1 MAGLGRGGF
10 ADCDGLSGKAKER
23 LDRGM
28 QQMSR
33 HFRSAFSCVPALLFS
48 LSIFVNA
55 AQREQPSFDCR
66 KAATV
71 PEKAICANAELSRL
85 DVQLSRTWKT
95 LLNAFSD
102 SGQRTRM
109 KVDERA
115 WIARREK
122 CGDDSNCIAKLYRD
136 QISALTGA
144 DPDHRFSGVYEVKD
158 TGSFALYPIG
168 NRYLVSIQ
176 TADPSDGRWTCELS
190 GEAESS
196 GDDLKIS
203 VEGSVFQARLRDRE
217 TLIVGNTGSVSA
229 VALQF
234 CGLNGT
240 FAFSYLRV
248 RLNP

>member
-1 MAGLGRGGF
+1 
-10 ADCDGLSGKAKER
+10 
-23 LDRGM
+23 
-28 QQMSR
+28 MSR
-33 HFRSAFSCVPALLFS
+33 HFTPAFGRLAPLLVS
-48 LSIFVNA
+48 LLLPIFVAA

-85 DVQLSRTWKT
+85 DVQLSRAWKT
-95 LLNAFSD
+95 LINAFSD
-102 SGQRTRM
+102 SDQKTRIR
-109 KVDERA
+109 VEQRA
-115 WIARREK
+115 WIVRRQG
-122 CGDDSNCIAKLYRD
+122 CRDDANCIGKLYRE

-144 DPDHRFSGVYEVKD
+144 DSDHRFSGLYEVKD

-203 VEGSVFQARLRDRE
+203 VDGSVFQARLRDRE
-217 TLIVGNTGSVSA
+217 TLIVSNTDSVST
-229 VALQF
+229 VASQF

-248 RLNP
+248 RPQP